1 MPSACECRALVTQAV
16 TRFTLA
22 ETESSA
28 PWPKALL
35 GTCRCDGA
43 HSSARC
49 IAMHEMDLDPSGWL
63 LQRLLRPGFSTASLQ
78 NSPAALEV
86 VRELA
91 AIVAGA
97 EVRKSKR
104 CQMRPLAAA
113 W

>member
-1 MPSACECRALVTQAV
+1 
-16 TRFTLA
+16 
-22 ETESSA
+22 
-28 PWPKALL
+28 
-35 GTCRCDGA
+35 
-43 HSSARC
+43 
-49 IAMHEMDLDPSGWL
+49 MHEMDLDPSGWL